1 MEVCV
6 ILLRSIRRR
15 LVTGFTVALVLL
27 LIIAGA
33 AVWGL
38 VQHQAAVDR
47 LRHVVSERPNPD
59 KLKGIITTIQCPL
72 YEIADF
78 LEASE
83 AANAQAPVTVK
94 LDDGLNTQTAAIRRL
109 RKQLDSRVAEAD
121 QQVRTFLEIGES
133 EAVMGEFRRS
143 GHVRATLFQGRIRA
157 IRRDLGN
164 IKKSVQELDVFGQNA
179 QRPSH
184 AVKELGLTVA
194 ELTSK
199 IVLNLDQL
207 PQDTYV
213 VASLDEEIRNSQLLT
228 RRVWIAVGIA
238 VVTYAITILCAF
250 KWVANPLRAISRGAS
265 RIANGDTNYR
275 LSRVTRW
282 EDEFFDLTTNFN
294 RMADRFIE
302 SENDLAA
309 KVEDRS
315 RQLVRSERLASV
327 GCLAAGVAHEINNP
341 LSAIT
346 IAAQSVQYRLS
357 DVLDPKHE
365 DTDVVMERLSM
376 IQEESKRCGEITRR
390 LLDFSRNEKQEKVP
404 NDLTRIIGEVLA
416 MVRPMTKYHD
426 RKIVFEQIDPLIIDI
441 NASQIKQVVLNLVT
455 NGLQAASNNGEVE
468 IRIDEQTDWV
478 VIQIADNGEGMTS
491 ENLEQLFEPFY
502 STKETG
508 EGTGL
513 GLSIT
518 NRIVEEHNGTIE
530 PFSAG
535 SGRGSVFSV
544 RLPRKQP
551 AQKAA

>member
-1 MEVCV
+1 M

-38 VQHQAAVDR
+38 IQHQAAVDR

-78 LEASE
+78 LKASE
-83 AANAQAPVTVK
+83 AANAKVPVTVK
-94 LDDGLNTQTAAIRRL
+94 LEDGLDTKITAIRRL
-109 RKQLDSRVAEAD
+109 RQQLDSRVAEAD
-121 QQVRTFLEIGES
+121 KQVRTFLEIGES
-133 EAVMGEFRRS
+133 EAATSDFREW
-143 GHVRATLFQGRIRA
+143 GQVRANVFQGRIRA
-157 IRRDLGN
+157 IQRDLRI
-164 IKKSVQELDVFGQNA
+164 IKDLAQQIDVFGQDS
-179 QRPSH
+179 QRPSQ
-184 AVKELGLTVA
+184 AVEQLGYKVNRRI
-194 ELTSK
+194 SQ
-199 IVLNLDQL
+199 IVRNLDQL
-207 PQDTYV
+207 PKDTYV

-238 VVTYAITILCAF
+238 LVTYAITILCAF

-275 LSRVTRW
+275 LSKVTRW

-357 DVLDPKHE
+357 EALDPEHE

-376 IQEESKRCGEITRR
+376 IQEESKRCGEITKR
-390 LLDFSRNEKQEKVP
+390 LLDFSRNEKQEKIP
-404 NDLTRIIGEVLA
+404 NDLTRVIGEVLA

-441 NASQIKQVVLNLVT
+441 NAPQIKQVVLNLVT
-455 NGLQAASNNGEVE
+455 NGLQAASDNGEVE

-478 VIQIADNGEGMTS
+478 VIQIADNGDGMTS

-535 SGRGSVFSV
+535 PGQGSVFSV

-551 AQKAA
+551 VQKAA

>member
-1 MEVCV
+1 M

-27 LIIAGA
+27 LLIAGA

-38 VQHQAAVDR
+38 IQHQAAVDR
-47 LRHVVSERPNPD
+47 LRHVVSERPDPD

-78 LEASE
+78 LKRSE
-83 AANAQAPVTVK
+83 AANAKAPITVRPE
-94 LDDGLNTQTAAIRRL
+94 DGLDTQIAAIRRL

-133 EAVMGEFRRS
+133 EAAASSLRES
-143 GHVRATLFQGRIRA
+143 SQVRANVFQSRIRA
-157 IRRDLGN
+157 IRRDLGY
-164 IKKSVQELDVFGQNA
+164 IKKSAKQLDVFGQDA
-179 QRPSH
+179 QKPSQ
-184 AVKELGLTVA
+184 AVEQLGFQVNRLI
-194 ELTSK
+194 SQ
-199 IVLNLDQL
+199 IVRNLDQL
-207 PQDTYV
+207 PKDTYV
-213 VASLDEEIRNSQLLT
+213 VASLDEEIRHSQLLT

-238 VVTYAITILCAF
+238 LITYAITIWCAF

-275 LSRVTRW
+275 LSKVTRW
-282 EDEFFDLTTNFN
+282 EDEFFDLTTDFN

-309 KVEDRS
+309 KVEERS

-357 DVLDPKHE
+357 EVLDPQHE
-365 DTDVVMERLSM
+365 DTDVVMERLTM
-376 IQEESKRCGEITRR
+376 IQKESKRCGEITKR
-390 LLDFSRNEKQEKVP
+390 LLDFSRNEKQEKIP

-416 MVRPMTKYHD
+416 MVRPMTKYQD
-426 RKIVFEQIDPLIIDI
+426 RAIVFDQVDPLIIDI

-455 NGLQAASNNGEVE
+455 NGLQAARKDGKVE
-468 IRIDEQTDWV
+468 IKIEEQTDWV
-478 VIQIADNGEGMTS
+478 AIQISDDGEGMTD
-491 ENLEQLFEPFY
+491 EILEQLFEPFY

-535 SGRGSVFSV
+535 PGQGSVFSV

-551 AQKAA
+551 MQKAA